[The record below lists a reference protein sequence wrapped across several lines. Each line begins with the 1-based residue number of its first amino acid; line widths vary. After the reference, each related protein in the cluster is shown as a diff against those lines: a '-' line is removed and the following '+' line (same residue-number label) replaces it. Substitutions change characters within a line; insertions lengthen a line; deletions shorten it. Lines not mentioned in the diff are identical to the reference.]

1 MAAQH
6 IASDLVANVH
16 SVAVRVGQKVEAGE
30 ELVLLESMKME
41 IPVLADRSGRV
52 LEVKVAAG
60 DVVQGLDQI
69 SVAMGQGALAATRAH
84 NWLREQDRHTLQ
96 AGGD

>member
-1 MAAQH
+1 MPDRA
-6 IASDLVANVH
+6 
-16 SVAVRVGQKVEAGE
+16 
-30 ELVLLESMKME
+30 
-41 IPVLADRSGRV
+41 LADSGMPGFF
-52 LEVKVAAG
+52 AAG